1 MDVLFDGLAC
11 VVGSVAREFAGDVVE
26 VVEVALGEANPD
38 VGGKLAVSHGVVCI
52 LFDDLGYK

>member
-1 MDVLFDGLAC
+1 MDVLFDGLAS

-26 VVEVALGEANPD
+26 VVEFALGEANPD

-52 LFDDLGYK
+52 LFDD